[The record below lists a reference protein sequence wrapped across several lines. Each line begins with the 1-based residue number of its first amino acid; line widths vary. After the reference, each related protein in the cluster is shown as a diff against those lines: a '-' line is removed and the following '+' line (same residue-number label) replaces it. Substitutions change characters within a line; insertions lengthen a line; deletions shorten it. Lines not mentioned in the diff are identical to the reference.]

1 MHFDFGSFQ
10 HLAEMLPVAYVPNQI
25 LTDTFASSVLKCP
38 ALWWSLRGTCGL
50 SSRNYYLLGG
60 KLNMGQFAL
69 S

>member
-25 LTDTFASSVLKCP
+25 LTDTFASCP
-38 ALWWSLRGTCGL
+38 LSAQLCGGHLRGRGL